1 MLREVDRQDHL
12 VATNG
17 TVLLAVEL
25 RSLACVQLE
34 AQDGRSVPRL
44 LYLAAVQVSAGD
56 SARGSQRRR
65 FLQTATAQV
74 GPWPVAC
81 GDSRGIDRPRRCIPR
96 MSHAARI
103 GLRSWTISLGLG
115 PMGRSQGA
123 DQQVRGSVSTRDY
136 SLVPC
141 LIAR

>member
-1 MLREVDRQDHL
+1 VLREVDRQDHL

-65 FLQTATAQV
+65 FYRPPQLKSV
-74 GPWPVAC
+74 HGLWPAVTLA
-81 GDSRGIDRPRRCIPR
+81 GSIDRDVA
-96 MSHAARI
+96 SHVCPTQRGLGSEVGLSAWDLDRWG
-103 GLRSWTISLGLG
+103 GLRALTSKFEG
-115 PMGRSQGA
+115 P
-123 DQQVRGSVSTRDY
+123 
-136 SLVPC
+136 
-141 LIAR
+141 